1 MMNPHNIELVLEE
14 KMDRVMELIEELA
27 LDAVLEMLV
36 KISDRNREFASQS
49 KHWNCYRSDCKQRN
63 EIPF

>member
-1 MMNPHNIELVLEE
+1 MKSNKIEFVLEE
-14 KMDRVMELIEELA
+14 KMDRVMEMLEELV

-36 KISDRNREFASQS
+36 KISDRNREFASQG
-49 KHWNCYRSDCKQRN
+49 KHWNCYRSDCNQRN

>member
-1 MMNPHNIELVLEE
+1 MNTNKAELVLEE
-14 KMDRVMELIEELA
+14 KMDRVMELLEELV

-36 KISDRNREFASQS
+36 KVSDRNREFASHDQ
-49 KHWNCYRSDCKQRN
+49 HWNCYRSDCKQRT

>member
-1 MMNPHNIELVLEE
+1 MKSNKIELVLEE
-14 KMDRVMELIEELA
+14 KMDRVMEMLEELV
-27 LDAVLEMLV
+27 LEAVLEMLA

-49 KHWNCYRSDCKQRN
+49 RHWNCYRSDCNQRN

>member
-1 MMNPHNIELVLEE
+1 MNTNKTELVLEE
-14 KMDRVMELIEELA
+14 KMDRVMELLEELV

-36 KISDRNREFASQS
+36 KVSDRNREFASHGQ
-49 KHWNCYRSDCKQRN
+49 HWNCYRSDCKQRN

>member
-1 MMNPHNIELVLEE
+1 MVNPHNIELVLEE

-36 KISDRNREFASQS
+36 KISDRNRDVVV
-49 KHWNCYRSDCKQRN
+49 K
-63 EIPF
+63 

>member
-1 MMNPHNIELVLEE
+1 MKSNKIEFVLEE
-14 KMDRVMELIEELA
+14 KMDRVMEMLEELV

-36 KISDRNREFASQS
+36 KISDRNREFVSQS
-49 KHWNCYRSDCKQRN
+49 KQWNCFRSNCKQRN

>member
-1 MMNPHNIELVLEE
+1 MNTKKTELVLEE
-14 KMDRVMELIEELA
+14 KMDRVMELLEELV

-36 KISDRNREFASQS
+36 KVSDRNREFASHDQ
-49 KHWNCYRSDCKQRN
+49 HWNCYRSDCKQRN